1 MGFFKKA
8 LTGVTK
14 VFSKAA
20 KGVKSAFKSFGRFM
34 NKIGI
39 VGQIAMMFILPA
51 IGTAL
56 LGTTAAGAAAAAQA
70 AVTAGT
76 ATAAQVAVV
85 AGTQAAVGSG
95 LLGGALGSVG
105 VAAGK
110 AAVWVG
116 QKIAAV
122 KSVFSNVTSGIFETV
137 GNFAKTATNKMAN
150 TLGFQNVPFK
160 DAAANFFGPGKGS
173 GLGNLTTKSAGVA
186 DSAFS
191 RSFGADS
198 RFQNLTKGS
207 DFFKGVKQDRLDQLK
222 VDATADVSDNFQ
234 IELNKNT
241 QFDTSNV
248 SMDLKGKL
256 NIADPNS
263 AANNFNIDMD
273 TVNPNFAKSLPE
285 LGTSEFQKPLSIR
298 GLPASDLSVPEINLS
313 QVRYEDN
320 FDVSKL
326 GINPDSD
333 LSKYTNLDV
342 ADASNTAFNID
353 PNALSS
359 GKYTSLD
366 SSDFTNDASNNFGI
380 DLNSETFENATT
392 PQTSLLGGSTSSE
405 KGFFGKLSTDIAKR
419 ARESELGEFIK
430 NPIDTAFEGFSK
442 RAGGALQSQLLVAAG
457 LENRPI
463 YDQSSTQY
471 VNRTPAF
478 ETATLGGDTY
488 GSAPIMSA
496 NAFETNVTQSASPY
510 GFTAMAYGN
519 YMNDF
524 NQQFQDQYSFTS

>member
-1 MGFFKKA
+1 MGILSKVWKGLKTAVKSTARRVKKA
-8 LTGVTK
+8 
-14 VFSKAA
+14 FQ
-20 KGVKSAFKSFGRFM
+20 SFGKFM

-122 KSVFSNVTSGIFETV
+122 KSVFTNVTSGIFEV
-137 GNFAKTATNKMAN
+137 AGNFAKTATNKMAS
-150 TLGFQNVPFK
+150 TLGFENVPFK
-160 DAAANFFGPGKGS
+160 DAAANFFGPGKGA
-173 GLGNLTTKSAGVA
+173 GLEKLTTNSAGVA

-198 RFQNLTKGS
+198 KFQNLTKGS
-207 DFFKGVKQDRLDQLK
+207 DFFKGVKQDRLDQVK

-234 IELNKNT
+234 IELNKDT
-241 QFDTSNV
+241 QFNT
-248 SMDLKGKL
+248 K
-256 NIADPNS
+256 NISLDVDPNT
-263 AANNFNIDMD
+263 AEGNFGIDMD
-273 TVNPNFAKSLPE
+273 TVNPNFAEKLPE
-285 LGTSEFQKPLSIR
+285 LGTSEVRPLANFNV
-298 GLPASDLSVPEINLS
+298 PASDLTVPEINLS
-313 QVRYEDN
+313 NVKYEDT

-326 GINPDSD
+326 GLDPNSD

-342 ADASNTAFNID
+342 ADTSNTAFNID

-366 SSDFTNDASNNFGI
+366 SPSLTNDASNNFGI
-380 DLNSETFENATT
+380 DLDSQSLTDAST

-405 KGFFGKLSTDIAKR
+405 KGFFGKLGTDIADR
-419 ARESELGEFIK
+419 ARDSKLGGFIA
-430 NPIDTAFEGFSK
+430 NPVDTIFTGFGDKAS
-442 RAGGALQSQLLVAAG
+442 GAIQNQLLVASG
-457 LENRPI
+457 LRQNPVSNQ
-463 YDQSSTQY
+463 YASQY
-471 VNRTPAF
+471 VNKTPTF
-478 ETATLGGDTY
+478 QTASLGGDTY
-488 GSAPIMSA
+488 GSSPIMSA
-496 NAFETNVTQSASPY
+496 NAFETNVTQSTSPY
-510 GFTAMAYGN
+510 GFTAMSYGN
-519 YMNDF
+519 YMNEF
-524 NQQFQDQYSFTS
+524 NQQFADQYSTTS

>member
-1 MGFFKKA
+1 MGFFKKVF
-8 LTGVTK
+8 TGVTK

-20 KGVKSAFKSFGRFM
+20 KAVKSAFKSFGRFM

-122 KSVFSNVTSGIFETV
+122 KSVFTNVTSGIFEV
-137 GNFAKTATNKMAN
+137 AGNFAKTATNKMAS
-150 TLGFQNVPFK
+150 TLGFENVPFK
-160 DAAANFFGPGKGS
+160 DAAANFFGPGKGA
-173 GLGNLTTKSAGVA
+173 GLEKLTTNSAGVA

-198 RFQNLTKGS
+198 KFQNLTKGS
-207 DFFKGVKQDRLDQLK
+207 DFFKGVKQDRLDQVK
-222 VDATADVSDNFQ
+222 VNATADVSDNFQ
-234 IELNKNT
+234 IELNKDT
-241 QFDTSNV
+241 QFNT
-248 SMDLKGKL
+248 K
-256 NIADPNS
+256 NISLDVDPNT
-263 AANNFNIDMD
+263 AEGNFGIDMD
-273 TVNPNFAKSLPE
+273 TVNPNFAEKLPE
-285 LGTSEFQKPLSIR
+285 LGTS
-298 GLPASDLSVPEINLS
+298 SDLTVPEINLS
-313 QVRYEDN
+313 NVKYEDT

-326 GINPDSD
+326 GIDPNSD

-342 ADASNTAFNID
+342 VDTSNTAFNID

-366 SSDFTNDASNNFGI
+366 SSSLTNDASNNFGI
-380 DLNSETFENATT
+380 DLDSQSLTDAST

-405 KGFFGKLSTDIAKR
+405 KGFFGKLGTDIADR
-419 ARESELGEFIK
+419 ARDSKLGGFIA
-430 NPIDTAFEGFSK
+430 NPVDTIFTGFGDKAS
-442 RAGGALQSQLLVAAG
+442 GAIQNQLLVASG
-457 LENRPI
+457 LRQNPVSNQ
-463 YDQSSTQY
+463 YASQY
-471 VNRTPAF
+471 VNKTPTF
-478 ETATLGGDTY
+478 QTASLGGDTY
-488 GSAPIMSA
+488 GSSPIMSA
-496 NAFETNVTQSASPY
+496 NAFETNVTQSTSPY
-510 GFTAMAYGN
+510 GFTAMSYGN
-519 YMNDF
+519 YMNEF
-524 NQQFQDQYSFTS
+524 NQQFADQYSTTS